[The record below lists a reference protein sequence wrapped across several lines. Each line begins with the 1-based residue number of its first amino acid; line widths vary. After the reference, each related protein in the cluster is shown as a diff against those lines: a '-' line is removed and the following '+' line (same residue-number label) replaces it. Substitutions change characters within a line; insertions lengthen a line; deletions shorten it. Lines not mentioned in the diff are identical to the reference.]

1 MDAKELKF
9 LLKLLS
15 FEEYRAPLA
24 KIQPTPNMK
33 ASERNGLCRQLRERE
48 LVACVEEVTRLTIAP
63 PGESLLKLDTASL
76 PVSKDELK
84 VLRASA
90 KGKITPRK
98 TYVPTS
104 HRQAAIQGLADRGFI
119 KALERKIVEVALSER
134 GKKYLLE
141 EYESVSTS
149 SSITLKMLSDYLR
162 FMRKQQSDRAIQ
174 DSVPAMPAPEEARE
188 RLTQGDA
195 EILQAILDLDREL
208 GTDNYLPIFQ
218 LRNRLQPALTRSQ
231 LDEGLYSLQRQNR
244 IELSS
249 LQEGMHYTKEQID
262 AGIERPFGG
271 KLFFIIVN

>member
-33 ASERNGLCRQLRERE
+33 ASERNGLCRQLRDRE
-48 LVACVEEVTRLTIAP
+48 LVACIEEVTRLTIAP

-76 PVSKDELK
+76 PISKDELK

-104 HRQAAIQGLADRGFI
+104 ERQAAIQGLASRGFI
-119 KALERKIVEVALSER
+119 KALERKITEVSLSER

-149 SSITLKMLSDYLR
+149 SSITLKMLTDYLR
-162 FMRKQQSDRAIQ
+162 FMRKNQSAKALP
-174 DSVPAMPAPEEARE
+174 DSAAPQSAPEASEPVTEA
-188 RLTQGDA
+188 DA

-218 LRNRLQPALTRSQ
+218 LRNRLQPAMTRSQ
-231 LDEGLYSLQRQNR
+231 LDQGLYSLQRKNK

-249 LQEGMHYTKEQID
+249 LQEGMHYTKEQIE
-262 AGIERPFGG
+262 AGIDRPFGG

>member
-15 FEEYRAPLA
+15 FEEYRTPLA

-33 ASERNGLCRQLRERE
+33 ASERNGLCRQLRDRE
-48 LVACVEEVTRLTIAP
+48 LVDCVEEVTRLTIAP

-76 PVSKDELK
+76 LASKDELK

-104 HRQAAIQGLADRGFI
+104 HRQATIQGLAERGFV
-119 KALERKIVEVALSER
+119 KALERKIVEVSLSER

-141 EYESVSTS
+141 EYESASTS

-162 FMRKQQSDRAIQ
+162 FMRKYSTDRALP
-174 DSVPAMPAPEEARE
+174 DSEPVESEPVSEELAAR
-188 RLTQGDA
+188 DV

-208 GTDNYLPIFQ
+208 GADNYLPIFE
-218 LRNRLQPALTRSQ
+218 LRNRLQPPLTRSQ
-231 LDEGLYSLQRQNR
+231 LDQGLYSLQRQNK

-249 LQEGMHYTKEQID
+249 LQEGMHYTKKQIE